1 MSRQNTFQLLKRS
14 PIFRNFLTASTISM
28 LGSSIFDLSMPLYVF
43 ARTGSAV
50 ALALTHVALNLPYF
64 LMAPFT
70 GYWADHFDK
79 RRVML
84 VTDIGQV
91 LCLMFLLCY
100 DLTASAA
107 MWPILAGIFV
117 IKTLMILFETV
128 TTFQLIPGLVKP
140 SDLATA
146 NASFLSM
153 LRLIQVVGPLVGG
166 AMMGA
171 FGVRGCIVV
180 NLVSFAAT
188 LHFVTKTKNLADLL
202 GEPGVRKRNA
212 SFAKGVSI
220 SFMESVKFIWASKVF
235 RVFIP
240 LMFLWNLSPLIPN
253 TPTLTFYF
261 TATKGLSA
269 AEYGSIMSMIGMFG
283 LVGYLMSNY
292 FFDRMEFGTAFYAAA
307 IWQAVLA
314 SVALLFFPHPL
325 LLAVIFA
332 FSRAGSSVLNMGTF
346 LIRQTHVPKERMGGV
361 NACLRMF
368 FMSAAPLS
376 SLLQGALIDTVGVL
390 PSLILGGLCLWGV
403 VYYARELTRQLAK
416 KAAERLHQEAAAAA

>member
-1 MSRQNTFQLLKRS
+1 
-14 PIFRNFLTASTISM
+14 M

-43 ARTGSAV
+43 ARTQSAV
-50 ALALTHVALNLPYF
+50 ALSLTHVALSLPYF

-100 DLTASAA
+100 DLFA
-107 MWPILAGIFV
+107 MTHLWPVLVGIFA
-117 IKTLMILFETV
+117 IKSLMILFETV
-128 TTFQLIPGLVKP
+128 TTFQLIPGLVK
-140 SDLATA
+140 SNDLARA
-146 NASFLSM
+146 NAWFLSM
-153 LRLIQVVGPLVGG
+153 LRFIQVVGPLLGG

-202 GEPGVRKRNA
+202 GEPSVRKRHA

-220 SFMESVKFIWASKVF
+220 SFVESVRYIWNSKVF
-235 RVFIP
+235 KVFIP

-253 TPTLTFYF
+253 TTSITYYF
-261 TATKGLSA
+261 TATNGLTA
-269 AEYGSIMSMIGMFG
+269 AEYGSVVSMIGLFG
-283 LVGYLMSNY
+283 MVGYLFSNY
-292 FFDRMEFGTAFYAAA
+292 LFDRLEFGTAFYAAA
-307 IWQAVLA
+307 IWQAVLG

-325 LLAVIFA
+325 LLAVVFA
-332 FSRAGSSVLNMGTF
+332 VSRSGSSVLNMGTF
-346 LIRQTHVPKERMGGV
+346 LIRQTHVPKDKMGGV

-368 FMSAAPLS
+368 FMSAAPFS
-376 SLLQGALIDTVGVL
+376 SLLQGYLIETVGVL
-390 PSLILGGLCLWGV
+390 PCLILGGVCLWGV
-403 VYYARELTRQLAK
+403 VYYARDLTRALAK
-416 KAAERLHQEAAAAA
+416 KAAERLHQEAAQAA